1 MEEQSEPTVWR
12 LWFSSWQGLGLLL
25 ALVTLAV
32 WWPVVHCDFVS
43 YDDPSYFT
51 SNPHIQGGLTWAN
64 VVWAFT
70 TEYSSNWHPLTWLS
84 LMLDVD
90 LFGTGPFGPHFTN
103 LIFHTVNTVLLFLL
117 LRRLTTANL
126 RSALVAALFA
136 LHPLHVESVA
146 WVAERKDVLCA
157 FFGLLS
163 LLAYARY
170 VKGGNWQAT
179 PAATPAAAWYRSP
192 CYWGA
197 LALFALGLMSKP
209 MLVTLPLVMWL
220 LDYWPLGRI
229 AEWGMRS
236 GELSG
241 KAGGR
246 MKNAEG
252 GGFSS
257 QLPDAAKR
265 SGDGPGA
272 SKRGEDGS
280 TLKPLLLEKIP
291 FLVLSAVSC
300 VVTIIT
306 QERWGSIASLANC
319 TPPMRIENMLVSYV
333 RYLGKAFWPVKLA
346 TPYPHPK
353 FWPIPLVLVS
363 LVLLLCLCVVVIRLR
378 KRFPYAFTG
387 WFWFVIMLIPVIG
400 LVQVGS
406 QAMADRYTYL
416 PLIGIFIILSWG
428 FADLQRARPM
438 SGQKAA
444 FLVAAGLAVCAGRTR
459 NQISFWQ
466 NDGSLFFHTIKMT
479 GDNYVAYINL
489 GDWFSKN
496 GQGESALD
504 CYHRA
509 SNLEPTDALVLYD
522 LANGF
527 ARLGRWDEAMS
538 HYRQAL
544 RAAPA
549 QPDVLDNL
557 GLVLAKTKH
566 YAEAITNFQ
575 AALKLDPR
583 SPNAHYN
590 LAAALSAQ
598 QHYDEAVQQ
607 YHEALQLTPD
617 NPLIYANLGITL
629 TRLNRIAEAR
639 TNYLEALRLDPS
651 NTVVATKLKALDAE
665 EPK

>member
-1 MEEQSEPTVWR
+1 MDEQSEPTVWR
-12 LWFSSWQGLGLLL
+12 LWLSSWQGIGLLL
-25 ALVTLAV
+25 ALVTLVV
-32 WWPVVHCDFVS
+32 WWPVVHCDFLS
-43 YDDPSYFT
+43 YDDPGYFT

-64 VVWAFT
+64 IDWAFT

-90 LFGTGPFGPHFTN
+90 IFGTGPFGPHFTN

-117 LRRLTTANL
+117 LRRLTMANL

-170 VKGGNWQAT
+170 VKGDNWPVT
-179 PAATPAAAWYRSP
+179 PAAAPPVAWYRSP
-192 CYWGA
+192 FYWGA
-197 LALFALGLMSKP
+197 LIFFVLGLMSKP
-209 MLVTLPLVMWL
+209 MLVTLPLVMLL
-220 LDYWPLGRI
+220 LDYWPLGRS
-229 AEWGMRS
+229 S
-236 GELSG
+236 GFTVPGSG
-241 KAGGR
+241 SAPPLQR
-246 MKNAEG
+246 FNA
-252 GGFSS
+252 
-257 QLPDAAKR
+257 
-265 SGDGPGA
+265 
-272 SKRGEDGS
+272 S
-280 TLKPLLLEKIP
+280 TLQRLLVEKIP
-291 FLVLSAVSC
+291 FFLLSAASC
-300 VVTIIT
+300 VVTIIA
-306 QERWGSIASLANC
+306 QEKWGSIASLAVC

-333 RYLGKAFWPVKLA
+333 RYLGKTFWPVSLA

-353 FWPIPLVLVS
+353 FWPIPLVLVA
-363 LVLLLCLCVVVIRLR
+363 LVLLVFLCVVVIRLR

-416 PLIGIFIILSWG
+416 PLIGIFIVLSWG
-428 FADLQRARPM
+428 FAELQRARPM
-438 SGQKAA
+438 SGQKAG
-444 FLVAAGLAVCAGRTR
+444 FLVAVGLAVCAGRTR

-466 NDGSLFFHTIKMT
+466 NDGSLFFHTLKMT

-496 GQGESALD
+496 GQMEYALD

-509 SNLEPTDALVLYD
+509 SNMEPTDALVLYD

-527 ARLGRWDEAMS
+527 ARLGRWDEAIS
-538 HYRQAL
+538 HYHLAL

-557 GLVLAKTKH
+557 GLVLATTKH
-566 YAEAITNFQ
+566 YAEAITNFE

-583 SPNAHYN
+583 SPNAHNN
-590 LAAALSAQ
+590 LAAVLFAQ

-607 YHEALQLTPD
+607 YHEALRLTPD
-617 NPLIYANLGITL
+617 DPRIYMNLGITL
-629 TRLNRIAEAR
+629 ARLNRASEAR

-651 NTVVATKLKALDAE
+651 NTVVATKLKALE
-665 EPK
+665 TQGPP